1 MVQLW
6 RQIKPFFTPQKTLV
20 VFMIVLY
27 DNVQKK
33 EGRKKDLIRKFLLR
47 IRKIIKLLPLFKG
60 CNIEKFYS

>member
-33 EGRKKDLIRKFLLR
+33 EGRKEERFDKKIFIEDKKDYKTVAFV
-47 IRKIIKLLPLFKG
+47 
-60 CNIEKFYS
+60 